1 MPRKISIKGL
11 RKKARRIFARWIC
24 KRDKF
29 KCVACGKQGV
39 SGEMQAGH
47 FVHRDC
53 LDFDERNNSAEC
65 IRCNCYLSGNLAPY
79 SFYLIKKYGPGII
92 EELNV
97 LGNVIRKFGRE
108 ELEEIVKRY
117 SVNESEARDE
127 P

>member
-29 KCVACGKQGV
+29 KCVTCGKAGN
-39 SGEMQAGH
+39 QAGH
-47 FVHRDC
+47 FVHGDR
-53 LDFDERNNSAEC
+53 LDFDERDNNCQCA
-65 IRCNCYLSGNLAPY
+65 RCNCYLSGNLAPY
-79 SFYLIKKYGPGII
+79 SLYLIKKYGPNII

-97 LGNVIRKFGRE
+97 LGRIARKFSWG
-108 ELEEIVKRY
+108 ELEDIIKRY